1 MTIRHVISIASCLV
15 VLTAVAS
22 AQSPDAQTPP
32 PPPVEVGV
40 VPTAAPPS
48 AGTPQTPAP
57 PTPAPAQAPV
67 ARPGVKTTTQTPQAP
82 PPQTL
87 LPPKKIRG
95 REVNVQI
102 ELTISEQVGT
112 AAPEKRVVTMLV
124 ADAAFGRI
132 RSNAGNGMA
141 VLNIDATPTILE
153 NDRIA
158 TELTI
163 EHVPA
168 LAEGASPLTRPA
180 ALNEMLTVILQN
192 DKSMLISRAAD
203 PRSDRRITVEVRAT
217 IVK

>member
-15 VLTAVAS
+15 ALTAAVS
-22 AQSPDAQTPP
+22 AQTPVAQTPP
-32 PPPVEVGV
+32 PTPVDVLVTPTGPPPG
-40 VPTAAPPS
+40 
-48 AGTPQTPAP
+48 AGAPQTPG
-57 PTPAPAQAPV
+57 PAQAPV
-67 ARPGVKTTTQTPQAP
+67 ARPGVKTIQTPQAP
-82 PPQTL
+82 PAQTAL
-87 LPPKKIRG
+87 LPPKKVRG
-95 REVNVQI
+95 RDVNVQI
-102 ELTISEQVGT
+102 EITISEQVGT
-112 AAPEKRVVTMLV
+112 AAPEKRVVTMMV

-141 VLNIDATPTILE
+141 VLNIDAQPSILE

-168 LAEGASPLTRPA
+168 LPEGASPLTRAA

>member
-1 MTIRHVISIASCLV
+1 MTIRHVISIVSCLV
-15 VLTAVAS
+15 ALTAAVS
-22 AQSPDAQTPP
+22 AQPPIAQTPP
-32 PPPVEVGV
+32 PTPVEVGV
-40 VPTAAPPS
+40 IPTPPPPGPGTLQTPGPAQVPT
-48 AGTPQTPAP
+48 
-57 PTPAPAQAPV
+57 
-67 ARPGVKTTTQTPQAP
+67 RPGAKTTTQTPQAP
-82 PPQTL
+82 VPQAVPGPPRKT
-87 LPPKKIRG
+87 RG
-95 REVNVQI
+95 RDVNVQI
-102 ELTISEQVGT
+102 EITISEQVGT
-112 AAPEKRVVTMLV
+112 AAPEKRVVTMMV

-141 VLNIDATPTILE
+141 VLNIDAQPSILE

-168 LAEGASPLTRPA
+168 LPEGASPLTRA
-180 ALNEMLTVILQN
+180 ATLNEMLTVILQN